1 VDLIRD
7 AESEDIRWEAAS
19 ILVKTAPNNPTA
31 ITTLVDLIR
40 DAESEYIRWE
50 AARILEEIAPK

>member
-19 ILVKTAPNNPTA
+19 ILVKIAPNNPNN
-31 ITTLVDLIR
+31 ITVLEDLIR
-40 DAESEYIRWE
+40 DAESEDIRWE
-50 AARILEEIAPK
+50 AASVF